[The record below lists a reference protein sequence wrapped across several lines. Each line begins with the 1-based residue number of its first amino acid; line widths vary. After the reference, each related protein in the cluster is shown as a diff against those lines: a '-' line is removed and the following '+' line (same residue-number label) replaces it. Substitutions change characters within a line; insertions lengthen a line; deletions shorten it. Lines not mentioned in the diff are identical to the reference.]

1 MSAASDSDPL
11 ESYVRRV
18 QADTHR
24 YVHDLLG
31 ENERLRVAAATLQ
44 SEKARLQEEVLTTHE
59 KLDRHKLEEV
69 KLERRLAEIAAENRR
84 FSEEYVLV
92 EQQNSNLANLYVAS
106 VRLHS
111 TLDRQE
117 VLAVII
123 DIIEFLV
130 GCEQIGVFEAKGGK
144 LRLVASK
151 GLDERRWAE
160 IAVGEG
166 PIGRTALTGQPY
178 LTVAGS
184 RDDDGLT
191 ASIPVKFRGEV
202 HHVIT
207 LFHLLPQKSGRL
219 EPVDHDLLNLLAAEA
234 GTALVAASL
243 LSQPDSLVLQGGK
256 S

>member
-1 MSAASDSDPL
+1 MAAASDSDPL

-31 ENERLRVAAATLQ
+31 ENEKLRVAAATLQ
-44 SEKARLQEEVLTTHE
+44 SEKARLQEEIFTTHE
-59 KLDRHKLEEV
+59 KLDRHKLEEL

-111 TLDRQE
+111 TLDNRE

-151 GLDERRWAE
+151 GLDERRYAE
-160 IAVGEG
+160 ITVGEG

-184 RDDDGLT
+184 GDEDGLT
-191 ASIPVKFRGEV
+191 ACIPVKFRDAV

-207 LFHLLPQKSGRL
+207 LFRLLPQKSGRL

-243 LSQPDSLVLQGGK
+243 LSQPDSLVLQGGEG
-256 S
+256 

>member
-1 MSAASDSDPL
+1 VSESDPL
-11 ESYVRRV
+11 ESYVRKV

-31 ENERLRVAAATLQ
+31 ENEKLRVAAATLQ
-44 SEKARLQEEVLTTHE
+44 SEKARLQEEILTTHE
-59 KLDRHKLEEV
+59 KLDRHRIEEL

-106 VRLHS
+106 ARLHS
-111 TLDRQE
+111 TLDRHE

-130 GCEQIGVFEAKGGK
+130 GCEQIGVFEAKDGK
-144 LRLVASK
+144 LRLAASK
-151 GLDERRWAE
+151 GLDERRY
-160 IAVGEG
+160 AVIPMGEG

-178 LTVAGS
+178 LTAAGS
-184 RDDDGLT
+184 DDEEGLT
-191 ASIPVKFRGEV
+191 ACIPVKFRDAV

-207 LFHLLPQKSGRL
+207 LFRLLPQKSGRL

-234 GTALVAASL
+234 GTALAAASL
-243 LSQPDSLVLQGGK
+243 LSQPDSLVLQGEER
-256 S
+256 

>member
-1 MSAASDSDPL
+1 MASVNESDPL

-44 SEKARLQEEVLTTHE
+44 SEKARLQEEIFTAHE
-59 KLDRHKLEEV
+59 KLDRHKIEEL

-111 TLDRQE
+111 TLDRRE

-130 GCEQIGVFEAKGGK
+130 GCEQIGVFEAKGPK

-151 GLDERRWAE
+151 GLDESRWAE
-160 IAVGEG
+160 IPVGEG
-166 PIGRTALTGQPY
+166 PIGRTVLSGQPY
-178 LTVAGS
+178 LTVPGS
-184 RDDDGLT
+184 HDDDGLT
-191 ASIPVKFRGEV
+191 ASIPVKFRGKV

-207 LFHLLPQKSGRL
+207 LFRLLPQKSGRL
-219 EPVDHDLLNLLAAEA
+219 EPVDHDLLSLLAAEA

-243 LSQPDSLVLQGGK
+243 LSQPDAAVLETAEG
-256 S
+256 